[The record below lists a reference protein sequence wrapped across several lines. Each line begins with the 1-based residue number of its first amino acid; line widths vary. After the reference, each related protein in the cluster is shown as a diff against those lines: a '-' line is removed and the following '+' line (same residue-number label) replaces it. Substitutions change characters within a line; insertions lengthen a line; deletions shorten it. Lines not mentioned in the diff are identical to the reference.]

1 MNQIIALKGIVPGGV
16 TAHAAPAPSRPQVTA
31 VTTEIRLLSACGEIR
46 EAWTALAARAIEPNL
61 FFEPDF
67 ALAAAQHLIAFRDV
81 AVLLAWQGPAGS
93 PQRRLLGLIPCF
105 PRNRL
110 FVPDEL
116 IGFSD
121 PRIFN
126 GAPLLDA
133 AQAQAVLAAVLSL
146 RQGWVLEGRGLA
158 LRQIDMA
165 SPLIAPIRRTAETL
179 RLDTT
184 LSPKNLNP
192 KNLPIP
198 RRHGPPT
205 PNDIEAMQH
214 ALARRG
220 KLELVE
226 ATSRTE
232 LRDAVEILLAME
244 ASGPKGRAGKA
255 VLQDTRE
262 VGFLRAMTRALA
274 RSRQSRVALL
284 TLDGR
289 PIAGALVIGRAK
301 GGWLYMAARE
311 ESEAPFFPGQVLL
324 ALMRQAAPDRT
335 ILQPVPP
342 TTGPDAVSFGDVRL
356 APRATRTPRDLAG
369 RARAALRRG
378 LRLPPAR
385 AAG

>member
-1 MNQIIALKGIVPGGV
+1 MNQIIALKGLSPGSS
-16 TAHAAPAPSRPQVTA
+16 TAYAAPSRPQDA
-31 VTTEIRLLSACGEIR
+31 AITTEIRLLSACGEIR
-46 EAWTALAARAIEPNL
+46 QAWTELAARAIESNL

-67 ALAAAQHLIAFRDV
+67 ALAAAQHLIAFRDA
-81 AVLLAWQGPAGS
+81 AVLLAWQGPVGS

-121 PRIFN
+121 RRIFN

-146 RQGWVLEGRGLA
+146 RQGWVLEGRGLV

-165 SPLIAPIRRTAETL
+165 SPLIAPIRRAAETL
-179 RLDTT
+179 GLGTT
-184 LSPKNLNP
+184 LIPA
-192 KNLPIP
+192 NLPIP
-198 RRHGPPT
+198 LRHGAPT
-205 PNDIEAMQH
+205 PSDIEAMRH
-214 ALARRG
+214 ALAQRG

-274 RSRQSRVALL
+274 CSRQSRVALL

-301 GGWLYMAARE
+301 GGWLYMAAQD
-311 ESEAPFFPGQVLL
+311 ESEAPFFPGQVLFPEQVLL
-324 ALMRQAAPDRT
+324 ALMRQAAPERT
-335 ILQPVPP
+335 ILQPAPA
-342 TTGPDAVSFGDVRL
+342 TSGPGAVSFGEIRL
-356 APRATRTPRDLAG
+356 SPRVTRKPRDLAG

>member
-1 MNQIIALKGIVPGGV
+1 MNQIIALKGLSPGKL
-16 TAHAAPAPSRPQVTA
+16 TAYATPAPSRAPDAAITI
-31 VTTEIRLLSACGEIR
+31 EIRLLSACGEIR
-46 EAWTALAARAIEPNL
+46 QAWTELAARAIEPNL

-93 PQRRLLGLIPCF
+93 RQQRLLGLIPCF

-121 PRIFN
+121 RRIFN

-133 AQAQAVLAAVLSL
+133 ARAQAVLAAVLNL
-146 RQGWVLEGRGLA
+146 REGWVLEGRGLV
-158 LRQIDMA
+158 LRQVDMA
-165 SPLIAPIRRTAETL
+165 SPLIAPIRLAAETL
-179 RLDTT
+179 RLGMT
-184 LSPKNLNP
+184 LSPT
-192 KNLPIP
+192 NLPIP
-198 RRHGPPT
+198 RRHGVPT
-205 PNDIEAMQH
+205 HDDIGAMQR
-214 ALARRG
+214 ALTRRG

-244 ASGPKGRAGKA
+244 ASGPQGRAGKA

-301 GGWLYMAARE
+301 GGWLYMAARD

-324 ALMRQAAPDRT
+324 ALMRQAAPERT
-335 ILQPVPP
+335 ILQPALPAS
-342 TTGPDAVSFGDVRL
+342 GPDAVSFGDVRL
-356 APRATRTPRDLAG
+356 SPQAIRKPRDLAG

>member
-1 MNQIIALKGIVPGGV
+1 MNQIIALKGVSPDSS
-16 TAHAAPAPSRPQVTA
+16 TAYAAPGRTPDAA
-31 VTTEIRLLSACGEIR
+31 ITTEIRLLSACGEIR
-46 EAWTALAARAIEPNL
+46 QAWTELAARALEPNL

-81 AVLLAWQGPAGS
+81 AVLLAWQAPTGS
-93 PQRRLLGLIPCF
+93 SQRRLLGLIPCF

-146 RQGWVLEGRGLA
+146 RQGWVLEGRGLV

-165 SPLIAPIRRTAETL
+165 GPLIAPIRRAAETL
-179 RLDTT
+179 RLSTT
-184 LSPKNLNP
+184 LSPA
-192 KNLPIP
+192 NLPIP
-198 RRHGPPT
+198 RRHGVPT

-226 ATSRTE
+226 ATSRIE

-274 RSRQSRVALL
+274 RSRQCRVALL

-301 GGWLYMAARE
+301 DGWLYMAARD
-311 ESEAPFFPGQVLL
+311 ESEAPFFPGQVLF

-335 ILQPVPP
+335 ILQPKPP
-342 TTGPDAVSFGDVRL
+342 TSGADAVSFGEVRL
-356 APRATRTPRDLAG
+356 SPRTTGKPRDLAG

>member
-1 MNQIIALKGIVPGGV
+1 MNQIIALKGVSPGSS
-16 TAHAAPAPSRPQVTA
+16 TSDAAPSRTQDSSI
-31 VTTEIRLLSACGEIR
+31 TTEIRLLSACGEIR
-46 EAWTALAARAIEPNL
+46 QAWSELAARAIEPNL

-81 AVLLAWQGPAGS
+81 AVLLAWQGAAGN
-93 PQRRLLGLIPCF
+93 PRRRLLGLIPCF

-133 AQAQAVLAAVLSL
+133 AQAQAVLTAMLSL
-146 RQGWVLEGRGLA
+146 RQGWVLEGRGLI

-165 SPLIAPIRRTAETL
+165 SPLIAPIRRMAETL
-179 RLDTT
+179 GLSTT
-184 LSPKNLNP
+184 LSPA
-192 KNLPIP
+192 NLPIP
-198 RRHGPPT
+198 RRHGVPT

-301 GGWLYMAARE
+301 GGWLYMAARD

-335 ILQPVPP
+335 ILQQVPP
-342 TTGPDAVSFGDVRL
+342 ASGPDAVGFGDVRL
-356 APRATRTPRDLAG
+356 SPRVIRKPRDLAG

>member
-1 MNQIIALKGIVPGGV
+1 
-16 TAHAAPAPSRPQVTA
+16 
-31 VTTEIRLLSACGEIR
+31 
-46 EAWTALAARAIEPNL
+46 
-61 FFEPDF
+61 
-67 ALAAAQHLIAFRDV
+67 
-81 AVLLAWQGPAGS
+81 VLLAWQGPAGS

-146 RQGWVLEGRGLA
+146 RQGWVLEGRGLV

-311 ESEAPFFPGQVLL
+311 ESEAAFFPGQVLL

-335 ILQPVPP
+335 ILHPGAANR
-342 TTGPDAVSFGDVRL
+342 GPDAGSFGDYGFRRGQH
-356 APRATRTPRDLAG
+356 ARRAISPAG
-369 RARAALRRG
+369 RGAALRRG

>member
-1 MNQIIALKGIVPGGV
+1 MNQIIALKGVSPGSS
-16 TAHAAPAPSRPQVTA
+16 TAYAAPSRTRDA
-31 VTTEIRLLSACGEIR
+31 AITTEIRPLSACGEIR
-46 EAWTALAARAIEPNL
+46 QAWTELAARAIEPNL

-121 PRIFN
+121 PRILN

-146 RQGWVLEGRGLA
+146 RQGWVLEGRGLV
-158 LRQIDMA
+158 LRRIDMA
-165 SPLIAPIRRTAETL
+165 SPLIAPIRRAAEAL
-179 RLDTT
+179 RLNAT
-184 LSPKNLNP
+184 LSPA
-192 KNLPIP
+192 NLPLP
-198 RRHGPPT
+198 RRHGAAT
-205 PNDIEAMQH
+205 PSDIEAMQH

-226 ATSRTE
+226 ATSRAE

-244 ASGPKGRAGKA
+244 ASGPAGRAGKA

-274 RSRQSRVALL
+274 RSRRTRVALL

-301 GGWLYMAARE
+301 DGLLYMTARD

-324 ALMRQAAPDRT
+324 ALMQQAAPERT
-335 ILQPVPP
+335 ILQPLPP
-342 TTGPDAVSFGDVRL
+342 ASGPAAVGFGEVRL
-356 APRATRTPRDLAG
+356 APRVARKPRDLAG

>member
-1 MNQIIALKGIVPGGV
+1 MNQIIALKGVSPGSS
-16 TAHAAPAPSRPQVTA
+16 TAYAAPSRPQDA
-31 VTTEIRLLSACGEIR
+31 AITTEIRLLSACGEIR
-46 EAWTALAARAIEPNL
+46 QAWTELAARAIEPNL

-81 AVLLAWQGPAGS
+81 AVLLAWQGPTGF

-121 PRIFN
+121 RRIFN

-146 RQGWVLEGRGLA
+146 RQGWVLEGRGLV

-179 RLDTT
+179 GLGTT
-184 LSPKNLNP
+184 LIPA
-192 KNLPIP
+192 NLPTP
-198 RRHGPPT
+198 QRHGAPT
-205 PNDIEAMQH
+205 PNDIEAMQR

-289 PIAGALVIGRAK
+289 PIAGALVVGRAK
-301 GGWLYMAARE
+301 GGWLYMAAQD

-324 ALMRQAAPDRT
+324 ALMRQAAPERT
-335 ILQPVPP
+335 ILQPAPA
-342 TTGPDAVSFGDVRL
+342 TSGPGAVSFGEIRL
-356 APRATRTPRDLAG
+356 SPRVTRKPRDLAG